1 MQNLERTSKVLKA
14 LSSEQR
20 LEIVRELLESDGFRC
35 YCELTDVVDRD
46 MSVVYR
52 HFKKLERAGILETE
66 KKGKRLEGRIRN
78 SEKIRKLLETAG
90 EVSESED

>member
-1 MQNLERTSKVLKA
+1 MQSLSQTSRIFKV

-20 LEIVRELLESDGFRC
+20 LKILEELLKREGPQC
-35 YCELTDVVDRD
+35 YCELDDVVERD
-46 MSVVYR
+46 VSVIYR

-66 KKGKRLEGRIRN
+66 KKGKRLEGHVKN
-78 SEKIRKLLETAG
+78 PEKIKKLLEFAE